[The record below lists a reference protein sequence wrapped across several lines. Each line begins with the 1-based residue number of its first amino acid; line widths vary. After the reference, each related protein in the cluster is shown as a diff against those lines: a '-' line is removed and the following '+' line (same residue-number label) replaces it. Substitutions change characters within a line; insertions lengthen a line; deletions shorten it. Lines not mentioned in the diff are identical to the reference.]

1 MKTNVTRAAAL
12 QRAPRIASTSHVQSL
27 SRAAQPA
34 SRPATSDWAWPGLT
48 RAELREMVIEQIG

>member
-12 QRAPRIASTSHVQSL
+12 HRAPRISSPTQS
-27 SRAAQPA
+27 A
-34 SRPATSDWAWPGLT
+34 SRTASPTARPAADWAWPGLT

>member
-12 QRAPRIASTSHVQSL
+12 HRAPRISSPTQSL
-27 SRAAQPA
+27 SRTAQPA
-34 SRPATSDWAWPGLT
+34 ARPVTSDWAWPGLT

>member
-12 QRAPRIASTSHVQSL
+12 HRAPRISSPTQSPTRTAL
-27 SRAAQPA
+27 SAA
-34 SRPATSDWAWPGLT
+34 RPAASDWAWPGLT

>member
-12 QRAPRIASTSHVQSL
+12 HRAPRISSPTQSP
-27 SRAAQPA
+27 SRTAQPT
-34 SRPATSDWAWPGLT
+34 SRPAATDWAWPGLT